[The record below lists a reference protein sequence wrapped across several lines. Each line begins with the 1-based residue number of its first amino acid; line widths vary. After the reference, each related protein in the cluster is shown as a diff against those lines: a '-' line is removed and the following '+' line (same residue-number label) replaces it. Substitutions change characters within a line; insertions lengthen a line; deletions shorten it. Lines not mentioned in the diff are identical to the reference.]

1 MSIIFLTLKYL
12 TYLLIYSLPVLL
24 MDLRKIIYIRI
35 VLLLMHF
42 MPPYTLFQMPCKI

>member
-12 TYLLIYSLPVLL
+12 TYLLISSLPVLL

-42 MPPYTLFQMPCKI
+42 MPSYT